1 MTPTTQKRASFR
13 FSPVAAGCAVL
24 LVAASAAQ
32 AQQAVDNVVVTGIRA
47 SIESAISVKRNAE
60 GVVEAISAEDIGK
73 LPDATV
79 AESIARLPGVT
90 AQRDAATG
98 RAKNVSVRGM
108 SPDFNGA
115 TLNGRAQASTGDSRG
130 VEFDQ
135 FPAELLSSIVIHKTP
150 NASLVDQGLAST
162 IDMKTVRPLDF
173 NKRTMVVNVRKQST
187 GIDSGSPVN
196 GSGDRESFSYIDQF
210 ADRTI
215 GVVLGYTKQKDIG
228 AVQSDFGSWGTA
240 TKTDPVTGK
249 DVIVPNGFN
258 DFNKTTSAKREGLV
272 ATLQFK
278 PNKDFETS
286 LDLFTSKNS
295 FSSKTTGI
303 QGGIPGGSGYDP
315 DGVLSKATI
324 ANGVAT
330 AGTYNNFKGVVRND
344 NTQGDDKLDS
354 IGWNT
359 KFKLGEWKAS
369 ADFGRSEVTRQHTRF
384 ETTAGQAGNT
394 PASAL
399 DTISWTGFD
408 GKNVGSAKFTTGF
421 NYADR
426 NIAKLTDV
434 EGWGGGTATPQA
446 GYYASPVTKDKV
458 DNIRFSGVR
467 NVDFGMLTAVELGLH
482 YSDRDKTRK
491 TAEGAVVIAGGDP
504 YGVATMPGSASAT
517 ALATGLSVAA
527 FDPVG
532 TLGSVYQLTP
542 WTSTAILNKNFKLN
556 EKVTTTYIKGDLE
569 GKLMGLNF
577 TGNVGGQLVSSN
589 QTSTGYSIDG
599 AACAGEKNQP
609 SCTFTSV
616 TQNYKYNDFNPSLN
630 LNFDAGNDQVVR
642 LGAAKVLS
650 RANMIDMA
658 GNVDLTYNRTDATKP
673 MGWNGSGGN
682 PKLEPFRARS
692 LDLSYEKYFGKKGYV
707 SVAGFYKALDT
718 YIIRSSQ
725 VVDFR
730 NYITNPSA
738 YPTTLGTMTTPVNG
752 SGGSI
757 SGMEFSLNVP
767 FNMLTPA
774 LDGFGLMANTSVT
787 NSSVSLPRS
796 GLTST
801 DTDKATNLPLPGLS
815 KNVTNLRAYY
825 EKNGFS
831 VSLGAKKRSDF
842 LGEILD
848 YQDNRQLT
856 FVKGETLVDL
866 QAGYEFNTGMFKG
879 LSVLLQGNNL
889 TNAEF
894 IRYNGTPDNV
904 VQRTKFGKIYQIGMN
919 YKF

>member
-1 MTPTTQKRASFR
+1 MKQSIQQRGFR
-13 FSPVAAGCAVL
+13 VNPVAAGCAML
-24 LVAASAAQ
+24 LLAASAAQ
-32 AQQAVDNVVVTGIRA
+32 AQQASDNVVVTGIRA
-47 SIESAISVKRNAE
+47 SIESAISVKKNAE

-135 FPAELLSSIVIHKTP
+135 FPAELLGSIVIHKTP

-173 NKRTMVVNVRKQST
+173 KKRTMVVNARKQRT
-187 GIDSGSPVN
+187 GIASGAPET
-196 GSGDRESFSYIDQF
+196 GSGDRQSFSYIDQF

-215 GVVLGYTKQKDIG
+215 GVVLGYSKQKDIG

-240 TKTDPVTGK
+240 TKTHNGQE
-249 DVIVPNGFN
+249 VIVPNGFN
-258 DFNKTTSAKREGLV
+258 DFNKTTSANREGLM
-272 ATLQFK
+272 ASLQFK

-286 LDLFTSKNS
+286 LDVFKSVNS

-303 QGGIPGGSGYDP
+303 QGALPGGAGGYDP
-315 DGVLSKATI
+315 DGVLSNATI
-324 ANGVAT
+324 SNGIAT
-330 AGTYNNFKGVVRND
+330 AGTYDNFKGVVRND
-344 NTQGDDKLDS
+344 NTQGDDKLNS

-359 KFKLGEWKAS
+359 KFKLGEWRTA
-369 ADFGRSEVTRQHTRF
+369 ADLGRSEVTRQHTRF
-384 ETTAGQAGNT
+384 ETTAGQAGNAT
-394 PASAL
+394 AL

-408 GKNVGSAKFTTGF
+408 GKNLSAAKYTTGF

-426 NIAKLTDV
+426 NVAKLTDV
-434 EGWGGGTATPQA
+434 EGWGGGASTPQA
-446 GYYASPVTKDKV
+446 GYYASPTTKDKV
-458 DNIRFSGVR
+458 DNLRFSGVR
-467 NVDFGMLTAVELGLH
+467 NLDLGMLTAVEVGVH
-482 YSDRDKTRK
+482 FSDRDKTRT
-491 TAEGAVVIAGGDP
+491 TAEGAVVIPGGDP
-504 YGVATMPGSASAT
+504 YGAVTMPGTTSAT
-517 ALATGLSVAA
+517 ALATGINVAT

-542 WTSTAILNKNFKLN
+542 WTSTAILNKNFKIN
-556 EKVTTTYIKGDLE
+556 EKVTTTYVKGDLE
-569 GKLMGLNF
+569 GKLFGLSF
-577 TGNVGGQLVSSN
+577 TGNVGGQLVNSN
-589 QTSTGYSIDG
+589 QTSTGFNIDG
-599 AACAGEKNQP
+599 EACAGEKNQP
-609 SCTFTSV
+609 NCTYSTV
-616 TQNYKYNDFNPSLN
+616 TQKHKYNDFNPSLN
-630 LNFDAGNDQVVR
+630 LNFDAGRDQVVR
-642 LGAAKVLS
+642 VGLAKVLS

-658 GNVDLTYNRTDATKP
+658 GNLDLSYNTGADSSKP
-673 MGWNGSGGN
+673 AGWNGSGGN
-682 PKLEPFRARS
+682 PKLEPFRAKS
-692 LDLSYEKYFGKKGYV
+692 LDVSYEKYFGKKGYV
-707 SVAGFYKALDT
+707 SVAGFFKDLDS
-718 YIIRSSQ
+718 YIVRQST

-738 YPTTLGTMTTPVNG
+738 YTTTMGTLTTPVNG

-757 SGMEFSLNVP
+757 SGLELSLNVP
-767 FNMLTPA
+767 FSMLTPA
-774 LDGFGLMANTSVT
+774 MDGFGLMANTSTT
-787 NSSVSLPRS
+787 NSAISLART
-796 GLTST
+796 GLTSA
-801 DTDKATNLPLPGLS
+801 DTDKATKLPLPGLS

-825 EKNGFS
+825 EKNGFT

-866 QAGYEFNTGMFKG
+866 QAGYEFNTGTLKG

-904 VQRTKFGKIYQIGMN
+904 VQRTKFGKTYQIGMN

>member
-1 MTPTTQKRASFR
+1 MKQSIQQRGFR
-13 FSPVAAGCAVL
+13 VNPVAAGCAL
-24 LVAASAAQ
+24 LLLAASAAQ
-32 AQQAVDNVVVTGIRA
+32 AQQASDNVVVTGIRA
-47 SIESAISVKRNAE
+47 SIESAISVKKNAE

-135 FPAELLSSIVIHKTP
+135 FPAELLGSIVIHKTP

-173 NKRTMVVNVRKQST
+173 KKRTMVVNARKQRT
-187 GIDSGSPVN
+187 GIASGAPET
-196 GSGDRESFSYIDQF
+196 GSGDRQSFSYIDQF

-215 GVVLGYTKQKDIG
+215 GVVLGYSKQKDIG

-240 TKTDPVTGK
+240 TKTHNGQE
-249 DVIVPNGFN
+249 VIVPNGFN
-258 DFNKTTSAKREGLV
+258 DFNKTTSANREGLM
-272 ATLQFK
+272 ASLQFK

-286 LDLFTSKNS
+286 LDVFKSVNS

-303 QGGIPGGSGYDP
+303 QGALPGGAGGYDP
-315 DGVLSKATI
+315 DGVLSNATI
-324 ANGVAT
+324 SNGIAT
-330 AGTYNNFKGVVRND
+330 AGTYDNFKGVVRND
-344 NTQGDDKLDS
+344 NTQGDDKLNS

-359 KFKLGEWKAS
+359 KFKLGEWRTA
-369 ADFGRSEVTRQHTRF
+369 ADLGRSEVTRQHTRF
-384 ETTAGQAGNT
+384 ETTAGQAGNAT
-394 PASAL
+394 AL

-408 GKNVGSAKFTTGF
+408 GKNLSAAKYTTGF

-426 NIAKLTDV
+426 NVAKLTDV
-434 EGWGGGTATPQA
+434 EGWGGGASTPQA
-446 GYYASPVTKDKV
+446 GYYASPTTKDKV
-458 DNIRFSGVR
+458 DNLRFSGVR
-467 NVDFGMLTAVELGLH
+467 NLDLGMLTAVEVGVH
-482 YSDRDKTRK
+482 FSDRDKTRT
-491 TAEGAVVIAGGDP
+491 TAEGAVVIPGGDP
-504 YGVATMPGSASAT
+504 YGAVTMPGTTSAT
-517 ALATGLSVAA
+517 ALATGINVAT

-542 WTSTAILNKNFKLN
+542 WTSTAILNKNFKIN
-556 EKVTTTYIKGDLE
+556 EKVTTTYVKGDLE
-569 GKLMGLNF
+569 GKLFGLSF
-577 TGNVGGQLVSSN
+577 TGNVGGQLVNSN
-589 QTSTGYSIDG
+589 QTSTGFNIDG
-599 AACAGEKNQP
+599 EACAGEKNQP
-609 SCTFTSV
+609 NCTYSTV
-616 TQNYKYNDFNPSLN
+616 TQKHKYNDFNPSLN
-630 LNFDAGNDQVVR
+630 LNFDAGRDQVVR
-642 LGAAKVLS
+642 VGLAKVLS

-658 GNVDLTYNRTDATKP
+658 GNLDLSYNTGADSSKP
-673 MGWNGSGGN
+673 AGWNGSGGN
-682 PKLEPFRARS
+682 PKLEPFRAKS
-692 LDLSYEKYFGKKGYV
+692 LDVSYEKYFGKKGYV
-707 SVAGFYKALDT
+707 SVAGFFKDLDS
-718 YIIRSSQ
+718 YIVRQST

-738 YPTTLGTMTTPVNG
+738 YTTTMGTLTTPVNG

-757 SGMEFSLNVP
+757 SGLELSLNVP
-767 FNMLTPA
+767 FSMLTPA
-774 LDGFGLMANTSVT
+774 MDGFGLMANTSTT
-787 NSSVSLPRS
+787 NSAISLART
-796 GLTST
+796 GLTSA
-801 DTDKATNLPLPGLS
+801 DTDKATKLPLPGLS

-825 EKNGFS
+825 EKNGFT

-866 QAGYEFNTGMFKG
+866 QAGYEFNTGTLKG

-904 VQRTKFGKIYQIGMN
+904 VQRTKFGKTYQIGMN

>member
-1 MTPTTQKRASFR
+1 MKQTTPQRGFR
-13 FSPVAAGCAVL
+13 VRPVAAGCAVL
-24 LVAASAAQ
+24 LMAAGAAQ
-32 AQQAVDNVVVTGIRA
+32 AQQATDNVIVTGIRA
-47 SIESAISVKRNAE
+47 SIESAISVKKNAE

-98 RAKNVSVRGM
+98 RSKNVSVRGM

-135 FPAELLSSIVIHKTP
+135 FPAELLGSIVIHKTP

-187 GIDSGSPVN
+187 GISSGAPQN

-210 ADRTI
+210 ADRTV
-215 GVVLGYTKQKDIG
+215 GVVLGYSKQKDIG
-228 AVQSDFGSWGTA
+228 AVQSDFGSWGTT
-240 TKTDPVTGK
+240 TKRDPVSGQ
-249 DVIVPNGFN
+249 DVVVPNGFN
-258 DFNKTTSAKREGLV
+258 DFNKTTSANREGLM
-272 ATLQFK
+272 ATIQFK
-278 PNKDFETS
+278 PNKDFESS

-303 QGGIPGGSGYDP
+303 QGGIPDGAGGYDP
-315 DGVLSKATI
+315 SGVLSNATI

-330 AGTYNNFKGVVRND
+330 SGTYNNFKGVVRND
-344 NTQGDDKLDS
+344 NTQGDDKLNS

-359 KFKLGEWKAS
+359 KFKLGEWKAA
-369 ADFGRSEVTRQHTRF
+369 ADLGRSEVTRQHTRF
-384 ETTAGQAGNT
+384 ETTAGQAGNAT
-394 PASAL
+394 AL

-408 GKNVGSAKFTTGF
+408 GKNVSGAKFKTGF

-426 NIAKLTDV
+426 SLVKLTDV
-434 EGWGGGTATPQA
+434 EGWGGGTSTPQA
-446 GYYASPVTKDKV
+446 GYYASPTTKDKV
-458 DNIRFSGVR
+458 DNMRFSGVR
-467 NVDFGMLTAVELGLH
+467 NLDMGMLTALELGLH
-482 YSDRDKTRK
+482 FSDRDKTRK
-491 TAEGAVVIAGGDP
+491 TAEGAVVIPGGDP
-504 YGVATMPGSASAT
+504 YGAVTMPGTASAT
-517 ALATGLSVAA
+517 ALATGINVAA

-542 WTSTAILNKNFKLN
+542 WTSTAILNKNFKIN
-556 EKVTTTYIKGDLE
+556 EKVTTSYIKGDLE
-569 GKLMGLNF
+569 GKLMGLSF

-589 QTSTGYSIDG
+589 QTSTGYNIDG
-599 AACAGEKNQP
+599 TACAGEKNQP
-609 SCTFTSV
+609 SCTYTTV
-616 TQNYKYNDFNPSLN
+616 TQNHKYNDFNPSLN

-642 LGAAKVLS
+642 VGAAKVLS

-658 GNVDLTYNRTDATKP
+658 GNLDLSYNRTDSTKP
-673 MGWNGSGGN
+673 AGWNGSGGN
-682 PKLEPFRARS
+682 PNLEPFRAKS
-692 LDLSYEKYFGKKGYV
+692 FDLSYEKYFGKKGYV

-718 YIIRSSQ
+718 YIVRQSK

-730 NYITNPSA
+730 NYITNPSS
-738 YPTTLGTMTTPVNG
+738 YDTTMGTMTTPVNG

-757 SGMEFSLNVP
+757 SGLELSVNVP
-767 FNMLTPA
+767 FNMIAPA
-774 LDGFGLMANTSVT
+774 LDGFGLMANTSST
-787 NSSVSLPRS
+787 NSAVSLPRA
-796 GLTST
+796 GLTSS
-801 DTDKATNLPLPGLS
+801 DTDKATSLPLPGLS

-866 QAGYEFNTGMFKG
+866 QAGYEFNTGTLKG

-904 VQRTKFGKIYQIGMN
+904 VQRTKFGKTYQIGMN

>member
-1 MTPTTQKRASFR
+1 MKQTTPQRGFR
-13 FSPVAAGCAVL
+13 VSPVAAGCAVL
-24 LVAASAAQ
+24 LMAAGAAH
-32 AQQAVDNVVVTGIRA
+32 AQQAADNVIVTGIRA
-47 SIESAISVKRNAE
+47 SIESAISVKKNAE

-135 FPAELLSSIVIHKTP
+135 FPAELLGSIVIHKTP

-173 NKRTMVVNVRKQST
+173 NKRTMVINVRKQST
-187 GIDSGSPVN
+187 GIDSGAPSN
-196 GSGDRESFSYIDQF
+196 GSGDRQSFSYIDQF

-215 GVVLGYTKQKDIG
+215 GVVLGYSKQKDIG

-240 TKTDPVTGK
+240 TKKDPSTGQ
-249 DVIVPNGFN
+249 DVVVPNGFN
-258 DFNKTTSAKREGLV
+258 DFNKTTSANREGLM
-272 ATLQFK
+272 ATVQFK

-303 QGGIPGGSGYDP
+303 QGGIPDGGGGYDP
-315 DGVLSKATI
+315 SGVLSNATI
-324 ANGVAT
+324 SNGVAT
-330 AGTYNNFKGVVRND
+330 SGTYNNFKGVVRND
-344 NTQGDDKLDS
+344 NTQGDDKLNS
-354 IGWNT
+354 IGWNA
-359 KFKLGEWKAS
+359 KLKLGEWRTA
-369 ADFGRSEVTRQHTRF
+369 ADIGRSEVTRQHTRF
-384 ETTAGQAGNT
+384 ETTAGQAGNAT
-394 PASAL
+394 AL

-408 GKNVGSAKFTTGF
+408 GKNLSSAKYVTGF

-426 NIAKLTDV
+426 NVTKLTDV
-434 EGWGGGTATPQA
+434 EGWGGGVSTPQA
-446 GYYASPVTKDKV
+446 GYYASPTTKDKV
-458 DNIRFSGVR
+458 DNLRFSGAR
-467 NVDFGMLTAVELGLH
+467 NLDMGMLTAVELGLH
-482 YSDRDKTRK
+482 FSDRDKTRK
-491 TAEGAVVIAGGDP
+491 TAEGAVVIPGGDP
-504 YGVATMPGSASAT
+504 YGAVTMPGTASTT
-517 ALATGLSVAA
+517 ALATGINVAT

-532 TLGSVYQLTP
+532 TIGSVYQLTP
-542 WTSTAILNKNFKLN
+542 WTSTAILNKNFKIN

-589 QTSTGYSIDG
+589 QTSTGYNIDG
-599 AACAGEKNQP
+599 TACAGEKNQP
-609 SCTFTSV
+609 SCTYSTII
-616 TQNYKYNDFNPSLN
+616 QKHKYNDFNPSVN

-642 LGAAKVLS
+642 VGAAKVLS

-658 GNVDLTYNRTDATKP
+658 GNLDLSYNTGADSSKP
-673 MGWNGSGGN
+673 AGWNGSGGN
-682 PKLEPFRARS
+682 PNLEPFRAKS
-692 LDLSYEKYFGKKGYV
+692 FDLSYEKYFGKKGYV

-718 YIIRSSQ
+718 YIVRQGNI
-725 VVDFR
+725 VDFR

-738 YPTTLGTMTTPVNG
+738 YATTMGTMTTPVNG

-757 SGMEFSLNVP
+757 SGLELSVNVP
-767 FNMLTPA
+767 FSMLTPA
-774 LDGFGLMANTSVT
+774 MDGFGLMANTSTT
-787 NSSVSLPRS
+787 NSAVTLPRA
-796 GLTST
+796 GLTSS
-801 DTDKATNLPLPGLS
+801 DTDKATSLPLPGLS

-866 QAGYEFNTGMFKG
+866 QAGYEFNTGSLKG

-904 VQRTKFGKIYQIGMN
+904 VQRTKFGKTYQIGLN

>member
-1 MTPTTQKRASFR
+1 MKQSIQQRGFR
-13 FSPVAAGCAVL
+13 VNPVAAGCAVL
-24 LVAASAAQ
+24 LLAASAAQ
-32 AQQAVDNVVVTGIRA
+32 AQQASDNVVVTGIRA
-47 SIESAISVKRNAE
+47 SIESAISVKKNAE

-135 FPAELLSSIVIHKTP
+135 FPAELLGSIVIHKTP

-173 NKRTMVVNVRKQST
+173 KKRTMVVNARKQRT
-187 GIDSGSPVN
+187 GIASGAPET
-196 GSGDRESFSYIDQF
+196 GSGDRQSFSYIDQF

-215 GVVLGYTKQKDIG
+215 GVVLGYSKQKDIG

-240 TKTDPVTGK
+240 TKTHNGQE
-249 DVIVPNGFN
+249 VIVPNGFN
-258 DFNKTTSAKREGLV
+258 DFNKTTSANREGLM
-272 ATLQFK
+272 ASLQFK

-286 LDLFTSKNS
+286 LDVFKSVNS

-303 QGGIPGGSGYDP
+303 QGALPGGAGGYDP
-315 DGVLSKATI
+315 DGVLSNATI
-324 ANGVAT
+324 SNGIAT
-330 AGTYNNFKGVVRND
+330 AGTYDNFKGVVRND
-344 NTQGDDKLDS
+344 NTQGDDKLNS

-359 KFKLGEWKAS
+359 KFKLGEWRTA
-369 ADFGRSEVTRQHTRF
+369 ADLGRSEVTRQHTRF
-384 ETTAGQAGNT
+384 ETTAGQAGNAT
-394 PASAL
+394 AL

-408 GKNVGSAKFTTGF
+408 GKNLSAAKYTTGF

-426 NIAKLTDV
+426 NVAKLTDV
-434 EGWGGGTATPQA
+434 EGWGGGASTPQA
-446 GYYASPVTKDKV
+446 GYYASPTTKDKV
-458 DNIRFSGVR
+458 DNLRFSGVR
-467 NVDFGMLTAVELGLH
+467 NLDLGMLTAVEVGVH
-482 YSDRDKTRK
+482 FSDRDKTRT
-491 TAEGAVVIAGGDP
+491 TAEGAVVIPGGDP
-504 YGVATMPGSASAT
+504 YGAVTMPGTTSAT
-517 ALATGLSVAA
+517 ALATGINVAT

-542 WTSTAILNKNFKLN
+542 WTSTAILNKNFKIN
-556 EKVTTTYIKGDLE
+556 EKVTTTYVKGDLE
-569 GKLMGLNF
+569 GKLFGLSF
-577 TGNVGGQLVSSN
+577 TGNVGGQLVNSN
-589 QTSTGYSIDG
+589 QTSTGFNIDG
-599 AACAGEKNQP
+599 EACAGEKNQP
-609 SCTFTSV
+609 NCTYSTV
-616 TQNYKYNDFNPSLN
+616 TQKHKYNDFNPSLN
-630 LNFDAGNDQVVR
+630 LNFDAGRDQVVR
-642 LGAAKVLS
+642 VGLAKVLS

-658 GNVDLTYNRTDATKP
+658 GNLDLSYNTGADSSKP
-673 MGWNGSGGN
+673 AGWNGSGGN
-682 PKLEPFRARS
+682 PKLEPFRAKS
-692 LDLSYEKYFGKKGYV
+692 LDVSYEKYFGKKGYV
-707 SVAGFYKALDT
+707 SVAGFFKDLDS
-718 YIIRSSQ
+718 YIVRQST

-738 YPTTLGTMTTPVNG
+738 YTTTMGTLTTPVNG

-757 SGMEFSLNVP
+757 SGLELSLNVP
-767 FNMLTPA
+767 FSMLTPA
-774 LDGFGLMANTSVT
+774 MDGFGLMANTSTT
-787 NSSVSLPRS
+787 NSAISLART
-796 GLTST
+796 GLTSA
-801 DTDKATNLPLPGLS
+801 DTDKATKLPLPGLS

-825 EKNGFS
+825 EKNGFT

-866 QAGYEFNTGMFKG
+866 QAGYEFNTGTLKG

-904 VQRTKFGKIYQIGMN
+904 VQRTKFGKTYQIGMN

>member
-1 MTPTTQKRASFR
+1 MKQTTPQRGFR
-13 FSPVAAGCAVL
+13 VNPVAAGCAVL
-24 LVAASAAQ
+24 LMAAGAAQ
-32 AQQAVDNVVVTGIRA
+32 AQQAADNVIVTGIRA
-47 SIESAISVKRNAE
+47 SIESAISVKKNAE
-60 GVVEAISAEDIGK
+60 GVVEAVSAEDIGK

-115 TLNGRAQASTGDSRG
+115 TLNGRGQASTGDSRG

-135 FPAELLSSIVIHKTP
+135 FPAELLGSIVIHKTP

-173 NKRTMVVNVRKQST
+173 NKRTMVVNLRKQST
-187 GIDSGSPVN
+187 GIDSGSPTN
-196 GSGDRESFSYIDQF
+196 GSGDRQSFSYIDQF

-215 GVVLGYTKQKDIG
+215 GVVLGYSKQKDIG

-240 TKTDPVTGK
+240 TKKDPVTGQ
-249 DVIVPNGFN
+249 DVVVPNGFN
-258 DFNKTTSAKREGLV
+258 DFNKTTSANREGLM
-272 ATLQFK
+272 ATVQFK

-295 FSSKTTGI
+295 FSAKTTGI
-303 QGGIPGGSGYDP
+303 QGALPGGAGGYDP
-315 DGVLSKATI
+315 DGVLSNATI
-324 ANGVAT
+324 SNGVAT
-330 AGTYNNFKGVVRND
+330 SGTYNNFKGVVRND
-344 NTQGDDKLDS
+344 NTQGDDKLNS

-359 KFKLGEWKAS
+359 KFKLGEWKTA
-369 ADFGRSEVTRQHTRF
+369 ADLGRSEVTRQHTRF
-384 ETTAGQAGNT
+384 ETTAGQAGNAT
-394 PASAL
+394 AL

-408 GKNVGSAKFTTGF
+408 GKNLSGAKYTTGF

-426 NIAKLTDV
+426 NVAKLTDV
-434 EGWGGGTATPQA
+434 EGWGGGASTPQA
-446 GYYASPVTKDKV
+446 GYYASPTTKDKV
-458 DNIRFSGVR
+458 DNLRLSGAR
-467 NVDFGMLTAVELGLH
+467 NLDMGMLTAVEVGLH
-482 YSDRDKTRK
+482 LSNRDKTRT
-491 TAEGAVVIAGGDP
+491 TAEGAVVIPGGDP
-504 YGVATMPGSASAT
+504 YGAVTMPGSATAT
-517 ALATGLSVAA
+517 ALATGINVAA

-532 TLGSVYQLTP
+532 TVGSLYQLTP
-542 WTSTAILNKNFKLN
+542 WTSTAILNKNFKIN

-569 GKLMGLNF
+569 GKLMGLSF

-589 QTSTGYSIDG
+589 QTSTGFNIDG
-599 AACAGEKNQP
+599 DACAGEKNQP
-609 SCTFTSV
+609 SCTYSTV
-616 TQNYKYNDFNPSLN
+616 TQNHKYNDFNPSLN
-630 LNFDAGNDQVVR
+630 LNFDVGNDQVVR
-642 LGAAKVLS
+642 VGAAKVLS

-658 GNVDLTYNRTDATKP
+658 GNLDLTFNTGADSSKP
-673 MGWNGSGGN
+673 AGWNGSGGN
-682 PKLEPFRARS
+682 PKLEPFRAKS
-692 LDLSYEKYFGKKGYV
+692 FDLSYEKYFGKKGYV

-718 YIIRSSQ
+718 YIVRQST

-730 NYITNPSA
+730 NFITNPAA
-738 YPTTLGTMTTPVNG
+738 YGTTLGTMTTPVNG

-757 SGMEFSLNVP
+757 SGMELSVNVP
-767 FNMLTPA
+767 FSMLTPA
-774 LDGFGLMANTSVT
+774 MDGFGLMANTSAT
-787 NSSVSLPRS
+787 QSAVSLPRA
-796 GLTST
+796 GLTSA
-801 DTDKATNLPLPGLS
+801 DTDKATSLPLPGLS

-866 QAGYEFNTGMFKG
+866 QAGYEFNTGPLKG
-879 LSVLLQGNNL
+879 LSILLQGNNL

-904 VQRTKFGKIYQIGMN
+904 VQRTKFGKTYQIGMN